1 MGAAPPVAGYP
12 RRVRREPI
20 ATTVRPRLPTA
31 LRLTLAPLRHGPA
44 DPTWRIDP
52 DGSWWRA
59 TRTPDG
65 PATLRLRQDAGAIR
79 VEAWGPGAERAL
91 ARAPELLGARDSLE
105 GFDPPPGPV
114 RELHR
119 RLPGLRVPRSG
130 AVLEAAVPAVLEQRV
145 PAEEAHRAY
154 RGLVRALGEPA
165 PGPARLLLPPAPAA
179 LAALPSFRY
188 HRAGVEG
195 RRAAVIG
202 NLAARAARLEE
213 AAEMALPE
221 ARARLVAFPGLGPWT
236 AARVAYAALGD
247 ADAVPTG
254 DFHLPHAV
262 AWFLAGR
269 PRGDDDLMLELL
281 EPYAGHRGRV
291 LRLLVAAGLRAPR
304 FGPRMPLRGVA
315 AL

>member
-1 MGAAPPVAGYP
+1 VPS
-12 RRVRREPI
+12 EPI
-20 ATTVRPRLPTA
+20 TTTIRPRLPTD
-31 LRLTLAPLRHGPA
+31 LRLTLGPLRHGPA
-44 DPTWRIDP
+44 DPTWRIDR

-59 TRTPDG
+59 TRTAEG
-65 PATLRLRQDAGAIR
+65 PATLRFEQGRGAIQ
-79 VEAWGPGAERAL
+79 VHAWGPGAERAL
-91 ARAPELLGARDSLE
+91 AGAPELLGARDSLE

-119 RLPGLRVPRSG
+119 SMPGLRVPRSG

-165 PGPARLLLPPAPAA
+165 PGPAGLLLPPAPGALVA
-179 LAALPSFRY
+179 LASFRY

-195 RRAAVIG
+195 RRAAVIR
-202 NLAARAARLEE
+202 NLGRCAVRLEE
-213 AAEMALPE
+213 ATGMALPE
-221 ARARLVAFPGLGPWT
+221 ARARLLAFPGLGPWT

-262 AWFLAGR
+262 AWLLAGR
-269 PRGDDDLMLELL
+269 PRGDDGSMLELL
-281 EPYAGHRGRV
+281 APFAGHRGRV
-291 LRLLVAAGLRAPR
+291 LRLLVAAGVRAPR
-304 FGPRMPLRGVA
+304 FGPRMPLRRIA

>member
-1 MGAAPPVAGYP
+1 VT
-12 RRVRREPI
+12 REPI
-20 ATTVRPRLPTA
+20 ATTVRPRLPTD

-65 PATLRLRQDAGAIR
+65 PATLRFEQEGGSIR
-79 VEAWGPGAERAL
+79 VHAWGPGAERAV
-91 ARAPELLGARDSLE
+91 AAASELLGGRDSLE

-114 RELHR
+114 RDLHR

-154 RGLVRALGEPA
+154 RALVRAVGEPA
-165 PGPARLLLPPAPAA
+165 PGPAGLLLPPAPGA

-195 RRAAVIG
+195 RRAAVIRSVAG
-202 NLAARAARLEE
+202 RADRLEG
-213 AAEMALPE
+213 AAGMTLPE
-221 ARARLVAFPGLGPWT
+221 ARARLLAFPGLGPWT

-262 AWFLAGR
+262 AWLLAGR
-269 PRGDDDLMLELL
+269 PRGDDQLMLELL
-281 EPYAGHRGRV
+281 APFAGHRGRV
-291 LRLLVAAGLRAPR
+291 LRLLVAAGVRAPR
-304 FGPRMPLRGVA
+304 FGPRMPLRRIA